1 MALHT
6 LVRETL
12 LPLPRPA
19 VFAFFADARNLEAI
33 TPASLRF
40 RILTPL
46 PIEMRAGALIDYR
59 LSLRGLPMRWRTRI
73 DEWVPDRRFVD
84 VQLSGPYRRW
94 RHTHEFEDAP
104 GGTRM
109 RDTVEYQLPL
119 GPLGDLAHALFVR
132 REVEGI
138 FDHRNRVIGPLLGL
152 AGHG

>member
-1 MALHT
+1 MALRT

-46 PIEMRAGALIDYR
+46 PIDMRAGALIDYR
-59 LSLRGLPMRWRTRI
+59 LSLRGLPVRWRTRI
-73 DEWVPDRRFVD
+73 EEWVPDRRFVD
-84 VQLSGPYRRW
+84 VQLSGPYRSW
-94 RHTHEFEDAP
+94 RHTHEFEDAE

-109 RDTVEYQLPL
+109 RDTVEYQLPF

-152 AGHG
+152 APGA